1 MRLRTRF
8 INPTHLLFNLSLLAA
23 AHAAPAAQ
31 AAQRAQAAQVAQ
43 AIPDAPPRPNLA
55 VRFSAPA
62 RAFEEAAPTGNGRL
76 GATMYGGIED
86 ERIDLNESSMWSGSR
101 HNSDRA
107 GAASNLP
114 EIRRLLL
121 AGDNVAAEAL
131 VNKTFTS
138 ADAGSSDPRYGC
150 YQELGQLLLT
160 FHGNGFNDG
169 SASSGG
175 NGKGSNGGSP
185 GSNGTPRK
193 AAATPRVTS
202 YQRML
207 DLDNA
212 VASTSFTLRGVHY
225 RREVFTSA
233 PDQVIVVHLTADK
246 PASLSLRVA
255 LRRAERFKTSTS
267 GTDSLL
273 MTGELDSGAPGLP
286 GVGSATGV
294 VSATGVG
301 SAPGVAPAAGVRYA
315 ADVKVIANG
324 GTVSASAPD
333 ALEVNRASDV
343 VLLIT
348 AATNYRGFAGRQT
361 SDPRQAAAADLRSAE
376 ARPFATLLLRHRADY
391 QGYFHRV
398 TLDFGKAGR
407 GPGPGTAAAQDQRTT
422 VGRLAAA
429 HSGADDPGLAAL
441 YFNFGRYLLIS
452 SSRPG
457 GLPANL
463 QGLWAEGTH
472 TPWNGDWHLDVNIQ
486 MNYWPAE
493 PVALGDLTGPL
504 FALIQSLQ
512 QPGAQTARA
521 FYDAPGWVAHV
532 ITNPWGYTSPGE
544 QASWGATTI
553 GSAWLSQH
561 IWSHWLYS
569 GDLEFLRRMYPVL
582 RGASRFYLAMLVKEP
597 KHHWLVTAPSNSPES
612 TFYLPNGAK
621 ASVTMGPAIDEENL
635 RYLFHATAQAA
646 LRLGLDPA
654 LQAQLNSSARQL
666 APIQISADGRI
677 LEWLEP
683 YREVEPHH
691 RHVSH
696 LWALYPGDEID
707 PDTSP
712 ALAEAA
718 RKTLEARGD
727 GGTGW
732 SLAYKMLLWTRLGDG
747 DHAYQLL
754 RNLWKPIDPV
764 HPADAG
770 SLPNLFDVCPPFQI
784 DGNFGATAAI
794 AEMLLDSRPG
804 TIHLLPALPAA
815 LPEGHVEGLEAMG
828 GVTIGMVWH
837 EGKLDVA
844 TLRAA
849 RATSFTLRYG
859 TIARSLKLKPGQQL
873 KLDAALLPL

>member
-8 INPTHLLFNLSLLAA
+8 TPPTPLLLTLSLLAA
-23 AHAAPAAQ
+23 AQPAQ
-31 AAQRAQAAQVAQ
+31 AT
-43 AIPDAPPRPNLA
+43 PPAPPRPNLA

-76 GATMYGGIED
+76 GATMYGGIEN

-101 HNSDRA
+101 HNADRK

-138 ADAGSSDPRYGC
+138 ADPGSSDPRYGC
-150 YQELGQLLLT
+150 YQELGQLLLG
-160 FHGNGFNDG
+160 FQGNGFHG
-169 SASSGG
+169 AGFHG
-175 NGKGSNGGSP
+175 AGL
-185 GSNGTPRK
+185 K
-193 AAATPRVTS
+193 AAAAPRVTS
-202 YQRML
+202 YQRTL

-212 VASTSFTLRGVHY
+212 VASTSFTLAGVHY

-255 LRRAERFKTSTS
+255 LRRAERFKTSINS
-267 GTDSLL
+267 PDSLL
-273 MTGELDSGAPGLP
+273 MAGELDSGAPN
-286 GVGSATGV
+286 V
-294 VSATGVG
+294 
-301 SAPGVAPAAGVRYA
+301 AGVRYA
-315 ADVKVIANG
+315 ALVKVIATG
-324 GTVSASAPD
+324 GNVNASGPD
-333 ALEVNRASDV
+333 ALQVTKASDV

-348 AATNYRGFAGRQT
+348 AATNYKGFAGRQT
-361 SDPRQAAAADLRSAE
+361 TNPHQAAVTDLHTAE
-376 ARPFATLLLRHRADY
+376 AKPFATLLARHRADY

-398 TLDFGKAGR
+398 SLEFGKAEL
-407 GPGPGTAAAQDQRTT
+407 TTSSSQDQRTA

-429 HSGADDPGLAAL
+429 HAGADDPGLAAL

-493 PVALGDLTGPL
+493 SVALGDLTGPL
-504 FALIQSLQ
+504 FALIQSLE
-512 QPGAQTARA
+512 QPGTQTARA
-521 FYDAPGWVAHV
+521 YYDAPGWVAHV

-561 IWSHWLYS
+561 IWSHYLYS
-569 GDLEFLRRMYPVL
+569 GDVEFLRRMYPVL
-582 RGASRFYLAMLVKEP
+582 KGASQFYLAMLVKEP

-612 TFYLPNGAK
+612 TFYLPNGTK

-646 LRLGLDPA
+646 LRLGVDPA
-654 LQAQLNSSARQL
+654 FQAQLNASTRQL
-666 APIQISADGRI
+666 APIQVGADGRI

-707 PDTSP
+707 PDSSP
-712 ALAEAA
+712 VLANAA
-718 RKTLEARGD
+718 RRSLEARGD

-815 LPEGHVEGLEAMG
+815 LPEGHAEGLEAMG
-828 GVTIGMVWH
+828 GVTVGMVWK
-837 EGKLDVA
+837 EGKLSYA

-849 RATSFTLRYG
+849 RPASFTLRYG
-859 TIARSLKLKPGQQL
+859 TMARSLKLKPGQQL
-873 KLDAALLPL
+873 KLDATLLPL